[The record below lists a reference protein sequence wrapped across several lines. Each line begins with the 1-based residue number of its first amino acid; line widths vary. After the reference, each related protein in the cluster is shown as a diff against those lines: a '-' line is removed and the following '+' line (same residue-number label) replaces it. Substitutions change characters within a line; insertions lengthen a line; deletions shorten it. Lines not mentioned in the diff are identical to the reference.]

1 MSFFTEILEGEG
13 ELAKINVL
21 ERDQQKVAQENIA
34 ERTFEDEDIISD
46 GAQLELLRKHHS
58 KDLLLAHLS
67 INSVWNKL
75 EELSAIIKT
84 LCARIMFIIT
94 ETKIDASYPNAQFSI
109 PGYSFYRNERK
120 KVKRGGGIMA
130 LISTVLVKTRLK
142 LTKN

>member
-94 ETKIDASYPNAQFSI
+94 ETKIDAS
-109 PGYSFYRNERK
+109 
-120 KVKRGGGIMA
+120 
-130 LISTVLVKTRLK
+130 
-142 LTKN
+142 